1 MSMDVWTW
9 SATLPKTNKNLQNP
23 SALIDSLLTVFN
35 ENSKN
40 LDPRCPVVD
49 LNNPPNQSLV
59 KETLKKK
66 KKKVKRQG
74 KARQGKERKGKE
86 MKRQKKN
93 GSGKKQKTHHG
104 PELSQLPSF

>member
-1 MSMDVWTW
+1 MDVWTW

-49 LNNPPNQSLV
+49 LNNPPN
-59 KETLKKK
+59 
-66 KKKVKRQG
+66 
-74 KARQGKERKGKE
+74 
-86 MKRQKKN
+86 
-93 GSGKKQKTHHG
+93 
-104 PELSQLPSF
+104 